1 MPVHNFNANLNA
13 IRLSIVFMPVSSVTY
28 SLAPLPHATIQY
40 LGRDILS
47 NKRFID
53 S

>member
-1 MPVHNFNANLNA
+1 MSVHNLNANLNA

-28 SLAPLPHATIQY
+28 LPAPLPHAAVQY